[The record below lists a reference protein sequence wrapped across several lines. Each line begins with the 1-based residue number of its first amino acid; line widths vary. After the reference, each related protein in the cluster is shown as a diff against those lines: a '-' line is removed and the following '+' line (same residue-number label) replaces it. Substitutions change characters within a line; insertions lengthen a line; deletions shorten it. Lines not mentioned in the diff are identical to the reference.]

1 MAIDKAMAPQ
11 KAMRLAASRP
21 AAPSAALRTYFRFE
35 HAILG
40 GLAVVLFLV
49 VWQGFSN
56 GFWADLLQPVLGDAS
71 SALRIK
77 PIFISSP
84 TRILSQLGQMAASG
98 EIWDHLYASGVAF
111 AIGGGMAVLIGIP
124 LGLAV
129 GWYRRFR
136 YAVEPFLLAY
146 NATPQVVFIP
156 LVIIWAGTGLFTRVL
171 IIAMIAFIP
180 LTMSAWAAV
189 KTTDPRLLKVAKSFG
204 SSDWQRF
211 RDIILP
217 TSLPFVLSGL
227 RLGIGRAMVG
237 IVVGEVYAATAGIGY
252 LINVSGASF
261 QTDRVF
267 VGILIIALV
276 GLLLTW
282 VIYGVEKRFES
293 WRPRQAKSA

>member
-1 MAIDKAMAPQ
+1 MAHDKAMFTRKVLSTRPTRAP
-11 KAMRLAASRP
+11 
-21 AAPSAALRTYFRFE
+21 APSVLVRLYGRYE
-35 HAILG
+35 HAVLG

-49 VWQGFSN
+49 VWQGLST
-56 GFWADLLQPVLGDAS
+56 GFWADLLTPWLGDAAD
-71 SALRIK
+71 ALRIK

-84 TRILSQLGQMAASG
+84 SRILARLGQMTASG
-98 EIWDHLYASGVAF
+98 EIWEHLSSSGVAF
-111 AIGGGMAVLIGIP
+111 ALGGGLAILIGIP

-129 GWYRRFR
+129 GWYRRLR
-136 YAVEPFLLAY
+136 YALEPFLLAY

-156 LVIIWAGTGLFTRVL
+156 LLIIWVGTGLFTRVL

-180 LTMSAWAAV
+180 LTTSAWAAV

-211 RDIILP
+211 KDIILP
-217 TSLPFVLSGL
+217 TSVPFLLSGL
-227 RLGIGRAMVG
+227 RLGIGRGMVG
-237 IVVGEVYAATAGIGY
+237 IVVGEVYAATAGVGY

-267 VGILIIALV
+267 VGILMIALV

-282 VIYGVEKRFES
+282 AIYGIERRFEK
-293 WRPRQAKSA
+293 WRPTH